1 MANDMNMVA
10 LIGRLTRDAEMK
22 YTQGGMAIANFSL
35 AVNRRKKNG
44 DNWEDEA
51 NFFDCTLFGK
61 SAESIEGWLK
71 KGKQVAITGELKQ
84 DRWEQDGQSRSK
96 VGIVANSVQL
106 LASPGD
112 NKQEAQAPARAQAS
126 PQRGPS
132 PQRQTYSNPTP
143 PRPQQGQRA
152 PQYSPYDQG
161 QLGPEQF
168 DDDQI
173 PF

>member
-1 MANDMNMVA
+1 MANDMNMVS

-22 YTQGGMAIANFSL
+22 FTQGGMAIANFSL

-44 DNWEDEA
+44 DNWEDDA
-51 NFFDCTLFGK
+51 HYFDCTLFGK

-112 NKQEAQAPARAQAS
+112 NKQKAQAPARAQAS
-126 PQRGPS
+126 PQRGPAQ
-132 PQRQTYSNPTP
+132 PRQTYNSKP
-143 PRPQQGQRA
+143 PVSPQQGQRA